1 MGMYIGTVMS
11 IGLMV
16 DFVMHVTLRYLETAG
31 TSRTAKTKE
40 SLETIGASLL
50 VGGMGTI
57 LGVLPLAFSSSEI
70 FFTVFIIFFGL
81 ILLGLLHRLVLL
93 PVLLSMIGPL
103 ESIGK
108 YNRGIESIEETINED
123 VA

>member
-1 MGMYIGTVMS
+1 MGMS

-16 DFVMHVTLRYLETAG
+16 DFVMHVTLRYLETVG

-40 SLETIGASLL
+40 TLETIGASLL
-50 VGGMGTI
+50 VGGFSMI

-81 ILLGLLHRLVLL
+81 ILLGLLHGLVLL

-108 YNRGIESIEETINED
+108 YARG
-123 VA
+123 